1 MQINS
6 WLRLFLI
13 IINVFSL
20 KSGALIVGI
29 HPYVLIQSFLI
40 FYYSL
45 GGEERWLYGKA
56 LAGWLVL

>member
-1 MQINS
+1 M
-6 WLRLFLI
+6 
-13 IINVFSL
+13 NVFSL
-20 KSGALIVGI
+20 KSGAMKVDI
-29 HPYVLIQSFLI
+29 HRYILIQSFLK